1 MECSR
6 GCSGEIKG
14 SSLAEIPASLPVPQ
28 KWGCWPFLPYGEVP
42 NLGGTLGGHALDTA
56 AALDV
61 AAVWPPCPTW
71 QMDKK
76 RWQQAVPR
84 GWTPAGISLWKRCA
98 GLEGGLECP
107 SLGVSPLTGDKVGMR
122 HSLVSVALGFSV
134 LSEFPLHRP
143 LWQSF
148 STLESIV
155 APREGPGRAL

>member
-84 GWTPAGISLWKRCA
+84 EGQAGHRQ
-98 GLEGGLECP
+98 
-107 SLGVSPLTGDKVGMR
+107 
-122 HSLVSVALGFSV
+122 
-134 LSEFPLHRP
+134 EFPYGKGVQAWKEVWNARP
-143 LWQSF
+143 WGCPHSRG
-148 STLESIV
+148 T
-155 APREGPGRAL
+155 RWG